1 MNYVYFGF
9 RLVNKQWGYSLNNKE
24 NGISII
30 NLPITYSKNFIPI
43 ITFKVTD
50 FTDTDGQVQ
59 WGIISN
65 SITLSGFKS
74 RTWQLLIDGTFFIT
88 IGK

>member
-1 MNYVYFGF
+1 MVWYGF
-9 RLVNKQWGYSLNNKE
+9 LFVLFKQWGYSVNNKE

-30 NLPITYSKNFIPI
+30 NLPITYNKNFIPV
-43 ITFKVTD
+43 ITFKVTNFSD
-50 FTDTDGQVQ
+50 IDKQTQ
-59 WGIISN
+59 WGIISD

-74 RTWQLLIDGTFFIT
+74 QTWQILVDGSFFIT